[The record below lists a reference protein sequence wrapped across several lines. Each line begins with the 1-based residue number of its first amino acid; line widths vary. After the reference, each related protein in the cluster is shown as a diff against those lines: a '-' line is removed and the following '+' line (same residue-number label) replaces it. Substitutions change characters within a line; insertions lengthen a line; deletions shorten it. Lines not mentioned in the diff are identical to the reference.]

1 MKMKKYKTKKIIK
14 YLYLIFAVAA
24 LISCENNVEPENDSF
39 VGFWKAE
46 EISQH
51 FWLDENI
58 DSLTG
63 FGQLAR
69 VNTSGFLEWIPIVVE
84 GTVNGANISLA
95 ITYSDSVSSFA
106 GNVINSD
113 KFVGTWITAGDTISI
128 TYNKRIGK

>member
-1 MKMKKYKTKKIIK
+1 MNKYKTKNIKRLLSLIIV
-14 YLYLIFAVAA
+14 AAA
-24 LISCENNVEPENDSF
+24 LIACENNVEPKNDSF
-39 VGFWKAE
+39 IGFWKAE

-106 GNVINSD
+106 GNVISSD
-113 KFVGTWITAGDTISI
+113 KFIGTWITAGDTISI
-128 TYNKRIGK
+128 TYNKRVGK

>member
-1 MKMKKYKTKKIIK
+1 MKMNKYKTQNIIR
-14 YLYLIFAVAA
+14 LLSLIFAAAA
-24 LISCENNVEPENDSF
+24 LIACENNVEPENDSF

-69 VNTSGFLEWIPIVVE
+69 VNASGFLEWIPIFVE
-84 GTVNGANISLA
+84 GTVNGVNISLA
-95 ITYSDSVSSFA
+95 ITYSDSVSAFE
-106 GNVINSD
+106 GNVITSD

>member
-1 MKMKKYKTKKIIK
+1 MNKYKTKNIIK
-14 YLYLIFAVAA
+14 LLSLIFLATA
-24 LISCENNVEPENDSF
+24 LIACENNVEPENDSF
-39 VGFWKAE
+39 IGFWKAE

-63 FGQLAR
+63 FGQIAR

-84 GTVNGANISLA
+84 GTVNRTNISLS
-95 ITYSDSVSSFA
+95 ITYSDSVSTFA

-113 KFVGTWITAGDTISI
+113 KFVGMWITAGDTISI

>member
-1 MKMKKYKTKKIIK
+1 MNKYKTINIK
-14 YLYLIFAVAA
+14 RLLSLIFAAAA
-24 LISCENNVEPENDSF
+24 LISCENNVETEDDSF

-69 VNTSGFLEWIPIVVE
+69 VNTSGFLEWIPIIVE

-95 ITYSDSVSSFA
+95 ITYSDSVSAFA

-113 KFVGTWITAGDTISI
+113 KFFGTCITAGDTISI
-128 TYNKRIGK
+128 TYNKRVGK

>member
-1 MKMKKYKTKKIIK
+1 MNKYKTKNIIK
-14 YLYLIFAVAA
+14 LLSLIFLATA
-24 LISCENNVEPENDSF
+24 LIACENNVEPENDSF
-39 VGFWKAE
+39 IGFWKAE

-51 FWLDENI
+51 FWLDEKI

-113 KFVGTWITAGDTISI
+113 KFVGMWITAGDTISI